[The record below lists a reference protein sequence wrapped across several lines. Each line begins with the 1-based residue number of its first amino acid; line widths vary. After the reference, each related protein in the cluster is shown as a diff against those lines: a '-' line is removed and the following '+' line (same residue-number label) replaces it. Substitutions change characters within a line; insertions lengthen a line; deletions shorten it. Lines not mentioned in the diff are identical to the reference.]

1 MDYITW
7 KAFFTVLG
15 ALIGVAGLVAR
26 DKAWEKRE
34 GGEEQVVGKPIV
46 TEMMTWEKPA

>member
-26 DKAWEKRE
+26 DKAREKRE
-34 GGEEQVVGKPIV
+34 RDDEQDQQDELDNPGQI
-46 TEMMTWEKPA
+46 